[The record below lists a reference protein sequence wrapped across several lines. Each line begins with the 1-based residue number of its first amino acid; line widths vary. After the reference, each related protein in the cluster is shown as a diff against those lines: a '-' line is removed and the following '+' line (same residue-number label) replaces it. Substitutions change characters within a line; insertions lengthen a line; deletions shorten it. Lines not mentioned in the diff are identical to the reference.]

1 LRSGARPRHGWR
13 APLYRSHRAAAAAG
27 IRAALWVALASIFFV
42 LAGWP
47 SADVALSLVAV
58 VIGLG
63 ATTPNPQVF
72 TKVALI
78 AAPITGVLAGILEFL
93 ILDGVTDFPLLALAL
108 APFIIGAAVAK
119 TWPHPIVSALG
130 RFSLIFILVI
140 LSPSNPQSYDPNSF
154 LFTVLFLCAG
164 IGSLLAAQLL
174 VPPASGESRQS
185 WLLASV
191 RRELDHVLSRRD
203 RRWAPHE
210 AMFRDAARIGH
221 LAAAKTASPRH
232 GAVLREAHASF
243 DQAATI
249 RMCHAGLA
257 RGAGGPGSD
266 VVTAARR
273 ALSARD
279 PQRIHDM
286 AHEFAGTAPAR
297 DALVVAGI
305 VIEAAARHAVEPT
318 VEQAA

>member
-1 LRSGARPRHGWR
+1 
-13 APLYRSHRAAAAAG
+13 AAAAAG

-63 ATTPNPQVF
+63 ATTPNPQGF
-72 TKVALI
+72 TKVALS
-78 AAPITGVLAGILEFL
+78 AAPSTAVLAGILEFL
-93 ILDGVTDFPLLALAL
+93 ILDGVTEFPLLALAL

-174 VPPASGESRQS
+174 IPSASGESRQS

-191 RRELDHVLSRRD
+191 RRELDHVLSRWD
-203 RRWAPHE
+203 RRWTPHE
-210 AMFRDAARIGH
+210 AMFRGAVPLGH
-221 LAAAKTASPRH
+221 LAAPKTAAPQH
-232 GAVLREAHASF
+232 AAVLREAHACF
-243 DQAATI
+243 DQAAAI
-249 RMCHAGLA
+249 RLSHAGLA
-257 RGAGGPGSD
+257 QAAGGSRSD
-266 VVTAARR
+266 VVTAAQT
-273 ALSARD
+273 ALSSRD
-279 PQRIHDM
+279 PERIRDV
-286 AHEFAGTAPAR
+286 AHKLAGTAQAR

-305 VIEAAARHAVEPT
+305 VIEAAARQAVKPT